1 VKIFLITMFVILG
14 LGACASHDNSYYDR
28 ANKANDKAQIN
39 LEKE

>member
-28 ANKANDKAQIN
+28 ANKANDKAQVD